1 MGLGGLDS
9 CMYISRENVMNFTC
23 KPSTLSRPAREL
35 IEPQHTEGIPV
46 NRTYRL
52 VWNRALRVLQV
63 ASELTRA
70 PGGGGATGEGCSQLP
85 SQRPLAR
92 ACAVGLALMIAGAAL
107 PVWAACTTSTTQLC
121 GIDGGNG
128 GAGTTSGYA
137 GAGGAGAISS
147 GAYAN
152 SGGTGS
158 SSNPSYTAAAR
169 GQGANGSGGAA
180 GGLGPSANNGYPHT
194 SGGGGAGGG
203 LGTQG
208 NGGGGGGGGP
218 YNYGGGGGGGGGG
231 VGQFVSGTTFANPGH
246 IYGGNG
252 GNGGNGGFVY
262 GSGYGGGGGGGGAG
276 IYAAVGSSLT
286 SSTGT
291 TVHGGNGGNGGG
303 GYNAAEGGGGGAGVA
318 GKGFSLSNAGSIY
331 GGVGGNGGGPVSDG
345 GYGGAGGA
353 GGIGIAGSSLTLTN
367 TGSIQ
372 GGAGGAGANDSN
384 VGGAGGAGGA
394 GAALSKSTL
403 TNSGYISGGSGGIA
417 GTAGTSGATGLG
429 GVGVIGTGGVTIINS
444 GTIAG
449 GLSGDEST
457 RADAVDFSGGG
468 NTLELDAGYN
478 FIGNVV
484 STSGITNGGDT
495 LALGGNTDASF
506 DISQIGSEFVGF
518 NQEQKLGS
526 STWTLTGN
534 ASNQNWQ
541 VLDGTLQLGDGTSY
555 GYLDAGGN
563 GAAVSVA
570 ATGTLNVMSDFYV
583 DARSGD
589 NGGSGQSNVGG
600 TAGAGGNTGVNDG
613 GVGGYKVPGGTGLGL
628 NGSGGLGGS
637 AGLGGLGGVGSGGG
651 NGGAGL
657 ASSYSGSRA
666 AGGGGGAGG
675 GLANNGLGG
684 GGGGGYEA
692 GAGAGG
698 GGGGGGLGLS
708 LAGNATNAGG
718 IYGGR
723 GGNGGSGHKYGNSFP
738 IVAGGGGGGGGAAV
752 LMTSAV
758 SLTNSGTVTGGTGGY
773 SSKYAGGG
781 GGGTGVAMSAG
792 GSLINSGTV
801 KGGRGGYG
809 GGDGGA
815 GVAVAALGSGYATVN
830 NEAGGIIAGG
840 EGACA
845 FSCNSGS
852 QTVASKGGTGL
863 LSLGNLDLTN
873 AGTIIGGNGG
883 NGSAS
888 VPLPFATG
896 STTGG
901 VGGNG
906 LSAGGTGNSPTSSN
920 SGVIAGG
927 IGGRGGFAYEATG
940 GTGGA
945 GGVGASLS
953 GFTLTNAGSIYGG
966 TGGLGGGNK
975 YGTNNKY
982 IGNGGTGGTGGA
994 GAMLTNGSTLTN
1006 SNSIYGGNGGNGG
1019 YGNRGAGGVGGAGG
1033 AGVVIGNATLINS
1046 GSIYGG
1052 AGGVGGTASSGYA
1065 AGASGL
1071 GGAGVVGTGG
1081 ANVFNSGTIG
1091 GGMSA
1096 DGSTHADAVDFSGGG
1111 NTLTLESGYKF
1122 VGNVVSTSG
1131 ATSGGDKL
1139 ALGGSVNDSF
1149 DLANVVSTAAPY
1161 AGTTQFAGFNR
1172 FGKSGT
1178 STWTLSG
1185 SANFAGGTEVQAGT
1199 LLVGDASHP
1208 DTTLGGTVTV
1218 DSGATLGGHGTI
1230 GGLDAFGTVSPGGSI
1245 GTLHVTGDATFE
1257 SGSTLSAEAAPDG
1270 SADLLD
1276 VGGNVSIKGGTVQ
1289 VQAQAGT
1296 YPTYIT
1302 YTLVNA
1308 AGGVS
1313 GQFAGASDN
1322 LPYLDAVL
1330 TYQSNAVVLWLVR
1343 NDISFAASGQTPN
1356 QYATATGTTS
1366 AAVNAGFNSPLFLS
1380 LLPMDAA
1387 TRNAAFDQLSG
1398 ELHASQQT
1406 ARVDDSRFVREAMDQ
1421 RLREGGTGALDAW
1434 AHVWGHWGSVDGDG
1448 NAAKLS
1454 NNGDGLLVGADLPVG
1469 TQARVGFT
1477 GGSARNSL
1485 SVQDRNSWG
1494 RTTSDWLGVYG
1505 GFGNGPFALRAG
1517 VAYAWD
1523 RIPVN
1528 RDVEFSGV
1536 SERLSSN
1543 AIGNTLTGFIE
1554 GAWKIHTTSGDYE
1567 PYLNLAHVRLS
1578 TDATTEVG
1586 GDAALHA
1593 FGERENVSFS
1603 TLGARGSWQ
1612 FGGTELHG
1620 GLGWQHAFGDTTPQR
1635 TMQFASSGDAFTIY
1649 GVPVAQNAAVVNF
1662 GANWKL
1668 TPNMKLDASYNGQW
1682 ANSAKDQAAKLSLDV
1697 SF

>member
-1 MGLGGLDS
+1 M
-9 CMYISRENVMNFTC
+9 
-23 KPSTLSRPAREL
+23 
-35 IEPQHTEGIPV
+35 

-85 SQRPLAR
+85 AQRPLAR
-92 ACAVGLALMIAGAAL
+92 ACAVGLALMVAGAAL
-107 PVWAACTTSTTQLC
+107 PAAAAVCPADATSC
-121 GIDGGNG
+121 VGGSGVSLYASNSIALGAGSVSTLVTLSGGVFGTNG
-128 GAGTTSGYA
+128 GPGGDGY
-137 GAGGAGAISS
+137 S
-147 GAYAN
+147 
-152 SGGTGS
+152 
-158 SSNPSYTAAAR
+158 TA
-169 GQGANGSGGAA
+169 
-180 GGLGPSANNGYPHT
+180 
-194 SGGGGAGGG
+194 
-203 LGTQG
+203 
-208 NGGGGGGGGP
+208 
-218 YNYGGGGGGGGGG
+218 
-231 VGQFVSGTTFANPGH
+231 
-246 IYGGNG
+246 
-252 GNGGNGGFVY
+252 
-262 GSGYGGGGGGGGAG
+262 
-276 IYAAVGSSLT
+276 
-286 SSTGT
+286 
-291 TVHGGNGGNGGG
+291 
-303 GYNAAEGGGGGAGVA
+303 
-318 GKGFSLSNAGSIY
+318 
-331 GGVGGNGGGPVSDG
+331 GGVGG
-345 GYGGAGGA
+345 
-353 GGIGIAGSSLTLTN
+353 
-367 TGSIQ
+367 
-372 GGAGGAGANDSN
+372 
-384 VGGAGGAGGA
+384 
-394 GAALSKSTL
+394 
-403 TNSGYISGGSGGIA
+403 
-417 GTAGTSGATGLG
+417 
-429 GVGVIGTGGVTIINS
+429 TGGMP
-444 GTIAG
+444 GT
-449 GLSGDEST
+449 
-457 RADAVDFSGGG
+457 
-468 NTLELDAGYN
+468 
-478 FIGNVV
+478 
-484 STSGITNGGDT
+484 
-495 LALGGNTDASF
+495 
-506 DISQIGSEFVGF
+506 
-518 NQEQKLGS
+518 
-526 STWTLTGN
+526 
-534 ASNQNWQ
+534 
-541 VLDGTLQLGDGTSY
+541 
-555 GYLDAGGN
+555 
-563 GAAVSVA
+563 
-570 ATGTLNVMSDFYV
+570 
-583 DARSGD
+583 
-589 NGGSGQSNVGG
+589 
-600 TAGAGGNTGVNDG
+600 NDG
-613 GVGGYKVPGGTGLGL
+613 GVGGYGGTG
-628 NGSGGLGGS
+628 GSGLGSGGSGGTANAAGLGGS
-637 AGLGGLGGVGSGGG
+637 GSTG
-651 NGGAGL
+651 GGAGG
-657 ASSYSGSRA
+657 AGVVGGAGSYITGG
-666 AGGGGGAGG
+666 GGGGGAGG
-675 GLANNGLGG
+675 GLANNGVGG
-684 GGGGGYEA
+684 GGGGGYGSSA
-692 GAGAGG
+692 AGG
-698 GGGGGGLGLS
+698 GGGGGGGALGIGIS
-708 LAGNATNAGG
+708 TDTTNSGEILGG
-718 IYGGR
+718 HGGYGGR
-723 GGNGGSGHKYGNSFP
+723 GYSPQKYAA
-738 IVAGGGGGGGGAAV
+738 VAGGGGGGGGAAV
-752 LMTSAV
+752 RVTSAV
-758 SLTNSGTVTGGTGGY
+758 TFTNTGYVGGGY
-773 SSKYAGGG
+773 GGSASKYAGGG
-781 GGGTGVAMSAG
+781 GGGAGVLMSAG
-792 GSLINSGTV
+792 GTLANGGV
-801 KGGRGGYG
+801 LHGGRGGYG

-815 GVAVAALGSGYATVN
+815 GVAVAAIDSGYTTVN
-830 NEAGGIIAGG
+830 NAGAIAGG
-840 EGACA
+840 EAACYN
-845 FSCNSGS
+845 SCPFGS
-852 QTVASKGGTGL
+852 WTKP
-863 LSLGNLDLTN
+863 
-873 AGTIIGGNGG
+873 GNGG
-883 NGSAS
+883 AGLVSQGHLSLSN
-888 VPLPFATG
+888 TG
-896 STTGG
+896 TI
-901 VGGNG
+901 VGGN
-906 LSAGGTGNSPTSSN
+906 AGNGALITPFPFIFGSS
-920 SGVIAGG
+920 
-927 IGGRGGFAYEATG
+927 
-940 GTGGA
+940 TGGA
-945 GGVGASLS
+945 GGVGLYAGGTGNDPNSSNNGFIGGGQGGRGGALAVGKYTGTTNPTTALGTYAGAGGIAGTGGVGGIGASLS
-953 GFTLTNAGSIYGG
+953 GFTLTNSGEIQGGSGGSGGYAKYLGQPLLTTAISTSAYTSGYAGGTGGAGGSGMSLDNSSQVNNTGFIGGGSGGIGGKGYYAAGGTGGAGGTGMVLDHSSQVNNGAEALVRGGYGGSGGEGYYAAGGSGGAGGVGVMLSHSSTATNNGYFIGGAGGWGGEGYYGTGGVGGAGGAGAVLGTGSSLVNNNVLAGGEGGIGGYGYHGAGGAGGIGGNGATLDGASSLTNSAGIFGGRGGDGKYGYQGAGGAGGAGGNGVALTGASTLTSSGSIYGG
-966 TGGLGGGNK
+966 SGGSGGKG
-975 YGTNNKY
+975 YY
-982 IGNGGTGGTGGA
+982 GTGGTGGMGGSGAVLGGASSLTNSGSLYGGDGGEGGFGRYANGGAA
-994 GAMLTNGSTLTN
+994 GAGGAGAVLGGNATLTNTGHIYGGWGGGGGYGNGGNGGAGGAGGAGAIVGNATLTN
-1006 SNSIYGGNGGNGG
+1006 SGQIYGGNGGNGG
-1019 YGNRGAGGVGGAGG
+1019 
-1033 AGVVIGNATLINS
+1033 S
-1046 GSIYGG
+1046 
-1052 AGGVGGTASSGYA
+1052 ASSGYA

-1081 ANVFNSGTIG
+1081 ANVFNSGTIA

-1096 DGSTHADAVDFSGGG
+1096 DGSTQADAVDFSGGG

-1131 ATSGGDKL
+1131 ATNGGDKL
-1139 ALGGSVNDSF
+1139 ALGGSANDSF

-1245 GTLHVTGDATFE
+1245 GTLHVAGDATFE

-1356 QYATATGTTS
+1356 QYATAGGASS
-1366 AAVNAGFNSPLFLS
+1366 AAVGVGFNSPLFLS

-1505 GFGNGPFALRAG
+1505 GVGNGPFALRAG

-1635 TMQFASSGDAFTIY
+1635 TMQFLSGGDAFTIY